1 MRYYLL
7 LSERDYKWR
16 KSREEYSSRF
26 SYLQQLQ
33 YSFEFFSFGN
43 FFSFHVEKYA
53 KEWKVKIAKSKS
65 WVARYLEEL
74 PVLMAI
80 VKV

>member
-1 MRYYLL
+1 M
-7 LSERDYKWR
+7 
-16 KSREEYSSRF
+16 EEIEGRIFVSIFTSSTITVFLRV
-26 SYLQQLQ
+26 
-33 YSFEFFSFGN
+33 FSFGCGN
-43 FFSFHVEKYA
+43 FFSFGKVCERR
-53 KEWKVKIAKSKS
+53 EWKVKIAKSKS